1 MKKYFKKLIIIHCF
15 SLFTLMAI
23 SQSSTTPHLQKQGN
37 ATHLIV
43 KGNPFLILGGELHN
57 SSTSAVDYMQPIW
70 QKMKDKNL
78 NTVIAGVSWELL
90 EKEKGIFDFT
100 LVDSMIYG
108 ARNKGLHLIIIW
120 FASWKN
126 GGSTYMPSWVKNDIA
141 TFPRVKNENNK
152 TQEILSAFSEASCL
166 ADANAFKHLMQHIK
180 AIDEKEQTVIMVQ
193 VENEV
198 GILNGKRDYSV
209 AASAAFNAPIPKELA
224 NYLTKNKE
232 KLSPELFAVWK
243 ENGFKTTGNWEALFG
258 KGKYDSSADWKT
270 LFYYTEELFMAYE
283 YAKYIGK
290 VAAAGKR
297 EYAIPMFVN
306 AWQKQPDTRYPGK
319 YPSGGPLPQVID
331 MWRAG
336 APAIDLIAP
345 DIYMP
350 QFKWVCEQYHRMGN
364 PLLIPE
370 TRGGALGAARSFYAF
385 GALDAMCFSPFG
397 IDGDYLIDEDLTR
410 AYSILDQLKNLILDN
425 QGKGTMTG
433 VIMDSSAAIQQ
444 VELGGYIFTASLQ
457 SWPVK
462 SRDAGAI
469 IINTAPNEF
478 IIAGKGMDILFT
490 PLVPGDLPLAAIDF
504 ADEGTFINGQ
514 WKPGRR
520 LNGDE
525 IHTST
530 FDGNGL
536 KFPLP
541 DYSIQHLKI
550 YRYK

>member
-1 MKKYFKKLIIIHCF
+1 
-15 SLFTLMAI
+15 
-23 SQSSTTPHLQKQGN
+23 
-37 ATHLIV
+37 
-43 KGNPFLILGGELHN
+43 
-57 SSTSAVDYMQPIW
+57 
-70 QKMKDKNL
+70 
-78 NTVIAGVSWELL
+78 
-90 EKEKGIFDFT
+90 
-100 LVDSMIYG
+100 
-108 ARNKGLHLIIIW
+108 
-120 FASWKN
+120 
-126 GGSTYMPSWVKNDIA
+126 
-141 TFPRVKNENNK
+141 
-152 TQEILSAFSEASCL
+152 
-166 ADANAFKHLMQHIK
+166 
-180 AIDEKEQTVIMVQ
+180 
-193 VENEV
+193 
-198 GILNGKRDYSV
+198 
-209 AASAAFNAPIPKELA
+209 
-224 NYLTKNKE
+224 
-232 KLSPELFAVWK
+232 
-243 ENGFKTTGNWEALFG
+243 
-258 KGKYDSSADWKT
+258 
-270 LFYYTEELFMAYE
+270 
-283 YAKYIGK
+283 
-290 VAAAGKR
+290 
-297 EYAIPMFVN
+297 
-306 AWQKQPDTRYPGK
+306 
-319 YPSGGPLPQVID
+319 

-410 AYSILDQLKNLILDN
+410 AYSILDQLKNLILGN

-433 VIMDSSAAIQQ
+433 VALDSTAAIQQ

-514 WKPGRR
+514 WKRGRR

-525 IHTST
+525 THTST